1 MLFGLLHDR
10 DAMQLQS
17 VLATLALALL
27 FVFHAATKA
36 VQCRVATQS
45 WRRKRQFLCLVAEHR
60 SSKQVVASCVLSL
73 AAPDAVSPHH
83 SAAYFYIA
91 LSAYMLVN
99 AVRAHLCTTVPTC
112 SARQIQ
118 GQNAILIM
126 HQMRDVQCLVSV

>member
-45 WRRKRQFLCLVAEHR
+45 WRRKRQFLCLVAEHI

-73 AAPDAVSPHH
+73 AAPDAVSPLT
-83 SAAYFYIA
+83 S
-91 LSAYMLVN
+91 
-99 AVRAHLCTTVPTC
+99 LCTVSLLLFVSIHVGQCCQSTPAQN
-112 SARQIQ
+112 SA
-118 GQNAILIM
+118 
-126 HQMRDVQCLVSV
+126 HTQC